1 MMRNNLLPVSQA
13 GFKAIGCG
21 VVLLVLTIFL
31 DFDFL
36 SLVLFIATTLLIFVY
51 RNPEREILAFQEQS
65 VLSPV
70 DGKVVSIEN
79 IQDSEYAYKITINSS
94 YTDIGV
100 LRVPMNSVIEKI
112 NLVRGAKLAQNTL
125 LASKINENSTLIFKD
140 SLLNRVKV
148 THILKQSFA
157 DISISTVEAQNVLQT
172 TRYGFM
178 TNGLSTLY
186 LPHNFRVNVSV
197 GKEVIASETLIG
209 YFS

>member
-21 VVLLVLTIFL
+21 VVLLVLSIFL

-125 LASKINENSTLIFKD
+125 LASKINENSALIFKD